1 MTMSRVFVVFFALLS
16 IYTHQGCGGSSE
28 PAASSAPAT
37 TAAAT
42 SAPATTAA
50 PTVAAVSGPEPTEA
64 PAPIIVTPAPE
75 TLVDT
80 GYGYGYGYR
89 MLADEMDN
97 FVI

>member
-1 MTMSRVFVVFFALLS
+1 MTMSRVFVVFFAFLLN
-16 IYTHQGCGGSSE
+16 YTLQGCSGGE
-28 PAASSAPAT
+28 P
-37 TAAAT
+37 AAT

-50 PTVAAVSGPEPTEA
+50 ATTADAPDPTVAAVSGPKPTEA
-64 PAPIIVTPAPE
+64 PAPIIETPVE

>member
-1 MTMSRVFVVFFALLS
+1 MTMSRVFVVFFALLLNYA
-16 IYTHQGCGGSSE
+16 IQGCSGGT
-28 PAASSAPAT
+28 AATSAPAT

-42 SAPATTAA
+42 TADAPTVA

-64 PAPIIVTPAPE
+64 PAPIIVTSAPE

>member
-64 PAPIIVTPAPE
+64 PATIIETPVE

>member
-16 IYTHQGCGGSSE
+16 IYTHQGCSGSE
-28 PAASSAPAT
+28 PAATSAPAT

-42 SAPATTAA
+42 TADAPTVA

-64 PAPIIVTPAPE
+64 PAPIIVTSAPE